1 MQQWLELST
10 LLYSL
15 RRYIF
20 KYLKAVMC
28 YTRRLAS
35 YRQEQRTR
43 TRFHVGV
50 LFHLRFKYADEHGLQ
65 EVNCLF
71 MINAITCP
79 QAS

>member
-1 MQQWLELST
+1 MAMMWWVFKSLLFVNMLHLSFI
-10 LLYSL
+10 S
-15 RRYIF
+15 
-20 KYLKAVMC
+20 VMC

-35 YRQEQRTR
+35 YRQEQRMR
-43 TRFHVGV
+43 TRLHVRV